1 MVFKNGQINAAIK
14 VNGNK
19 IECMAKENLHE

>member
-1 MVFKNGQINAAIK
+1 MVFMNGQINAVIK

-19 IECMAKENLHE
+19 IVCMAKENLHE